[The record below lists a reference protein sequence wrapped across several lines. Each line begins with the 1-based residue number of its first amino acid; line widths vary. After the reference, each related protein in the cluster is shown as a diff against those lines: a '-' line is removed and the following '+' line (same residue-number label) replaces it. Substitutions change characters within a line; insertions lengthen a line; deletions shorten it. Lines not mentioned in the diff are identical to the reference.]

1 MSIMPKIKIGIT
13 GEFQN
18 GKSLL
23 VNCLLKRRIATVGRG
38 DATTHSIVNYLYV
51 EDVNSEC
58 VEYVY
63 IDGET
68 KKVSLIDTKVLLDTT
83 FQIKIINV
91 YLNVQLLY
99 YYTLVD
105 MPGMGDNDND
115 NNAAIEAMRHIDYA
129 ILLENNWHASG
140 KKTLRYVEALKK
152 CGVPYYFVLNC
163 TNLFGNDSWHPY
175 SINNENLAQNDRYFI
190 ERYYAPM
197 IYPFVNSEVPVV
209 NLMWYWF
216 TICND
221 DDELLD
227 RREIKNAKK
236 QYDELNNPGITKKE
250 LEKISNF
257 HLIEKIFSMENR
269 MYLELKKEIKEE
281 IQKLK
286 DEVCPIGTIQAF
298 AFKHIPDGWMICNGR
313 WLQVLDYPELFGAIG
328 HTFGKVDDDSFRI
341 PDLRGRF
348 VRGWGKDSGID
359 KNRKFGS
366 FQEDSIQGHYHVLHM
381 ESNKTKKDGSHDH
394 YIGYETLY
402 FGTNTFSNDDPCKS
416 LKGCS
421 DPHELSYG
429 DSSRAI
435 HEHELPKIEVR
446 DITKGVH
453 GIPRVDTETRPANVA
468 LLYCIKTGIHSE
480 ARFFS
485 NIDGD
490 IVENPYADIDWDND
504 YDVDDSPISE
514 ELNYKDII
522 NKL

>member
-1 MSIMPKIKIGIT
+1 MPKIKIGIT

-129 ILLENNWHASG
+129 ILIENNWHASG

-236 QYDELNNPGITKKE
+236 QYDELNNPRITKKE

-298 AFKHIPDGWMICNGR
+298 AFKHIPDGWMICDGR

-328 HTFGKVDDDSFRI
+328 HTFGKVDDDSFKI

-348 VRGWGKDSGID
+348 VRGWSKDGEID
-359 KNRKFGS
+359 KGRGFGTPQDHS
-366 FQEDSIQGHYHVLHM
+366 FQEHSHRVSDCSSSGKHSHRAGYWESHVQEANTFYTTQKHKHLYDYDDKH
-381 ESNKTKKDGSHDH
+381 KDGYKTTDSVGEHRH
-394 YIGYETLY
+394 EITIGGPKGMNNNVLY
-402 FGTNTFSNDDPCKS
+402 
-416 LKGCS
+416 
-421 DPHELSYG
+421 
-429 DSSRAI
+429 SS
-435 HEHELPKIEVR
+435 
-446 DITKGVH
+446 
-453 GIPRVDTETRPANVA
+453 ETRPTNVA
-468 LLYCIKTGIHSE
+468 LLYCIKVGTYREGEVFYDNVHES
-480 ARFFS
+480 S
-485 NIDGD
+485 TNNH
-490 IVENPYADIDWDND
+490 IVEDEP
-504 YDVDDSPISE
+504 VMPVSP
-514 ELNYKDII
+514 ELSLKDIMAALAS
-522 NKL
+522 KR

>member
-38 DATTHSIVNYLYV
+38 DATTHSIVNYSYV

-227 RREIKNAKK
+227 RRQIKNAKK
-236 QYDELNNPGITKKE
+236 QYDELNNPRITKKE

-281 IQKLK
+281 NQKLK

-298 AFKHIPDGWMICNGR
+298 AFKHIPDGWMICDGR

-328 HTFGKVDDDSFRI
+328 HTFGKVDDDSFKI

-348 VRGWGKDSGID
+348 VRGWGKNSSID
-359 KNRKFGS
+359 ENRNFGS
-366 FQEDSIQGHYHVLHM
+366 FQEDTIQEHSHIFNQDSNYTKSDGEHGHGFYRERH
-381 ESNKTKKDGSHDH
+381 STGIGSKDCH
-394 YIGYETLY
+394 YIYDGYAS
-402 FGTNTFSNDDPCKS
+402 FS
-416 LKGCS
+416 GV
-421 DPHELSYG
+421 
-429 DSSRAI
+429 SRAEVCKAGY
-435 HEHELPKIEVR
+435 HSHTLPKMSVGNVTSNSTTR
-446 DITKGVH
+446 TSK
-453 GIPRVDTETRPANVA
+453 ETRPANVA

-480 ARFFS
+480 ATSFATP
-485 NIDGD
+485 NGD
-490 IVENPYADIDWDND
+490 IVENAYGDIDWDND